1 MSSPVQLRQQAT
13 QRYKPEQ
20 VKILFVSESPP
31 AAPDRH
37 FYFANVTRADT
48 LWIELTR
55 ALYPT
60 QFGETKTERQ
70 RKQEW
75 LQTFQQ
81 DGYWLIEAI
90 PDPIDKK
97 RKEIQIAEHTDYV
110 LELLRE
116 AQPDH
121 VVLIAAPVWKILQD
135 PVREAGFS
143 LPQTLAI
150 PFPGRGQQRNFREAM
165 NITLQALGIQNC

>member
-1 MSSPVQLRQQAT
+1 MASTAQLRQQAI
-13 QRYKPEQ
+13 QQYRPEQ
-20 VKILFVSESPP
+20 VRILFVAESPP
-31 AAPDRH
+31 SAPERH
-37 FYFANVTRADT
+37 FYFEHVTRADT

-55 ALYPT
+55 ALYPAT
-60 QFGETKTERQ
+60 FGETRVERP
-70 RKQEW
+70 RKGAW

-81 DGYWLIEAI
+81 DGYWLIEAV

-97 RKEIQIAEHTDYV
+97 RKEVQIAEHTGYV
-110 LELLRE
+110 LDLLHA
-116 AQPDH
+116 AQPEH

-150 PFPGRGQQRNFREAM
+150 PFPGRGQQRRFRDAM
-165 NITLQALGIQNC
+165 TLTLQSLGIPNT